1 MKRPGKERGR
11 QRRVVAEFSHYHSA
25 ELMDCK
31 TESMICFSRKQRRDS
46 MMSRILAVFI
56 TLLLVP
62 CATLALFPAD
72 SPVRWVGHSWAS
84 GTPDTVVA
92 PPRTVQSDGWTIRWD
107 VTRGSATR
115 EWSHHVPTQF
125 GRYEGRSG
133 EFIFYEQPAP
143 SEGCDYDYEF
153 GRVLSVV
160 GALVSI
166 EIRSGFDCGRPRSSS
181 RFKAIDLR
189 TGEKVDIRLLVPDSA
204 LVAAL
209 KQNKMVKE
217 VLSRKPREGMF
228 QIGRWTKDPSDL
240 YSLIESAETVSGCE
254 MSFSDLATSFAF
266 HHRSG
271 DRVAVRFGLTHGCE
285 AMGGNLT
292 QFEVS
297 LPIPAI
303 LDSDLAKSEAQG
315 HLMKD
320 LADTPFQLPP
330 R

>member
-1 MKRPGKERGR
+1 
-11 QRRVVAEFSHYHSA
+11 
-25 ELMDCK
+25 
-31 TESMICFSRKQRRDS
+31 
-46 MMSRILAVFI
+46 MMGRILAIFI
-56 TLLLVP
+56 TILLVP
-62 CATLALFPAD
+62 CATLAPSPAD
-72 SPVRWVGHSWAS
+72 SPVRWLGHSWAS
-84 GTPDTVVA
+84 GTPDTVIA
-92 PPRTVQSDGWTIRWD
+92 PPRTVQSDGWIIRWD
-107 VTRGSATR
+107 VMRGSALR
-115 EWSHHVPTQF
+115 EKMDSILRQVE
-125 GRYEGRSG
+125 RDEERLG
-133 EFIFYEQPAP
+133 EFILYEQPAP
-143 SEGCDYDYEF
+143 SEDCDYDYKF

-166 EIRSGFDCGRPRSSS
+166 EIHSGFDCGRSRASS
-181 RFKAIDLR
+181 RFKTIDLR

-209 KQNKMVKE
+209 KQNEMVKE
-217 VLSRKPREGMF
+217 VLSRKPREDVPQVGW
-228 QIGRWTKDPSDL
+228 WTKDPSDL
-240 YSLIESAETVSGCE
+240 YSLIESADTVSGCE

-303 LDSDLAKSEAQG
+303 LASDLAQSEAQG

-330 R
+330 RYGGEE